1 MSPEFI
7 PSYVL
12 LHVGFTLLQTVYA
25 SVTILAQV
33 ASEGNAAFVAGKRYR
48 NEHLGDIH
56 FLD

>member
-1 MSPEFI
+1 MSPELI

-12 LHVGFTLLQTVYA
+12 PHVGFTFFQTVYA

-33 ASEGNAAFVAGKRYR
+33 SFEGNAAFVAGKRYR
-48 NEHLGDIH
+48 NELLGDIH